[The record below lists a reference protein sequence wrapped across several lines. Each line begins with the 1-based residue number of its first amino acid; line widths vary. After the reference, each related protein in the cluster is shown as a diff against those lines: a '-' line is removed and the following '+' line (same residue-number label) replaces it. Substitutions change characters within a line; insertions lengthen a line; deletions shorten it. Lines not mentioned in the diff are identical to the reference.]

1 MESQCGEYDI
11 TLYDL
16 VISFSLYLQSVS
28 RKTQKHM
35 IQLLNPAAPDFVP
48 LCNIQ
53 SATPMPGAWLQ
64 DQSSVTLPRRGN
76 AVPFLVPCTCS
87 VTLPFKFLYVN
98 GEN

>member
-64 DQSSVTLPRRGN
+64 DQSSSYLIFVIFFTR
-76 AVPFLVPCTCS
+76 A
-87 VTLPFKFLYVN
+87 KFL
-98 GEN
+98 ENKIYTEKRQFFALYL